1 VKYWDDAGYKTHLR
15 AFISDHDWMDLK
27 KEILRIYSE
36 HKAKREILYNL
47 VKCNFYRSMAL
58 TTVECYLN
66 AFNRSISFCCCLSR
80 LSDSSAFMKCLFCI
94 LIIPIG
100 YVHLFVFLLLFTLIG
115 AVDIITFPRFILFK
129 ENHKDFI
136 EAVMN
141 ANPDLDPEII
151 DDQCVIALKEFAA
164 RVTNKY
170 PGVNCVFSSATQHIP
185 YSTNGNSPSIP
196 SHDVDFY
203 QLNFLKFPPIEDIEG
218 SDFNMLVVD

>member
-1 VKYWDDAGYKTHLR
+1 
-15 AFISDHDWMDLK
+15 
-27 KEILRIYSE
+27 
-36 HKAKREILYNL
+36 
-47 VKCNFYRSMAL
+47 
-58 TTVECYLN
+58 
-66 AFNRSISFCCCLSR
+66 
-80 LSDSSAFMKCLFCI
+80 MKCLQFI
-94 LIIPIG
+94 LIFP
-100 YVHLFVFLLLFTLIG
+100 FFSVFRVLIVLLFIFFG
-115 AVDIITFPRFILFK
+115 AVDIITFPRFFLFRK
-129 ENHKDFI
+129 HHKDFI

-151 DDQCVIALKEFAA
+151 YDQCVIALKEFAA
-164 RVTNKY
+164 RVTKKY